1 MLSQS
6 INLESE
12 KHSPLISNLVVSFL
26 GLRNVFELSLF
37 PNLIF
42 HADGFKQSMVKK
54 SSKDMGFQFILTYFD
69 KLSHKNNFSKKFRLA
84 YIWPNSENTG
94 EKYDKYVV
102 DCLVYSLYDYDNR
115 KRILFL
121 PSQYLPY
128 SVQCITNR
136 GEYQPVLFLS

>member
-1 MLSQS
+1 
-6 INLESE
+6 
-12 KHSPLISNLVVSFL
+12 
-26 GLRNVFELSLF
+26 
-37 PNLIF
+37 
-42 HADGFKQSMVKK
+42 MVKK
-54 SSKDMGFQFILTYFD
+54 SSKDIDFQFILTYFD

-121 PSQYLPY
+121 PS
-128 SVQCITNR
+128 
-136 GEYQPVLFLS
+136 